1 MTVKVSVILLR
12 HGVMG
17 TYHMGEREKGRGG
30 GRKKRREG
38 GRKKGRETN
47 DEKCYEPKMMINP
60 ILCISVPLIIFFS
73 LNSDISLIQIDL
85 PPE

>member
-1 MTVKVSVILLR
+1 MESWALITW
-12 HGVMG
+12 
-17 TYHMGEREKGRGG
+17 
-30 GRKKRREG
+30 EG
-38 GRKKGRETN
+38 GRKEEKKGGREEKKVEREGGKTS